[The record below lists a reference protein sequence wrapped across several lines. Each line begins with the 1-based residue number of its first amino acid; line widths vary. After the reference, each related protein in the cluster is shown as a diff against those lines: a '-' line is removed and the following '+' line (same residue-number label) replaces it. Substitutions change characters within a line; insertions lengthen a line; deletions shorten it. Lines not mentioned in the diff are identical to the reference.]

1 MIVLHEKSGN
11 ETGVKSNNG
20 NIGGEARYLVNE
32 TSVQPKIEAASSE
45 QADEQVNNRRAP
57 FSSIQSMI
65 TQEASHL
72 GKEPP
77 VTLTEQA
84 DGSPAGIKLN
94 RRQKRK
100 AKLQALENKAP
111 IQLPKMSPIQAASSE
126 QVDRIDPYPSLESV
140 ITLEASHLDNE
151 PSDQLI
157 DEEDALS
164 SIKRSRR
171 QKRKAK
177 LQAAKQA
184 RQTEVDIH

>member
-1 MIVLHEKSGN
+1 
-11 ETGVKSNNG
+11 
-20 NIGGEARYLVNE
+20 
-32 TSVQPKIEAASSE
+32 
-45 QADEQVNNRRAP
+45 
-57 FSSIQSMI
+57 
-65 TQEASHL
+65 
-72 GKEPP
+72 
-77 VTLTEQA
+77 
-84 DGSPAGIKLN
+84 
-94 RRQKRK
+94 
-100 AKLQALENKAP
+100 
-111 IQLPKMSPIQAASSE
+111 MSPIQAASSE

-164 SIKRSRR
+164 SIKPSRR